1 MSELLSPKIE
11 LFAGHMHGLYCPG
24 CKWMHHIAI
33 DKPSGAGQQWQWDG
47 NVNMPTYSPSI
58 LVQFNKFCTEAF
70 VCHSFIRNG
79 QWEFLNDCTHELA
92 GQTVSMVDIPEEEL

>member
-11 LFAGHMHGLYCPG
+11 LFADFMHGFYCPG

-33 DKPSGAGQQWQWDG
+33 TKPSETNQQWQWDG

-58 LVQFNKFCTEAF
+58 SVEWSRYDVPIK
-70 VCHSFIRNG
+70 CHSFIQNG
-79 QWEFLNDCTHELA
+79 QWVFLGDCTHELA
-92 GQTVSMVDIPEEEL
+92 GQTVSMVDIPEEQL